1 MKPPFSEADKVLQQ
15 SKTVRI
21 TWTWS
26 LASIGNTSA
35 ISHNHKRIDPFRGKV
50 GKVWIC
56 KTAQT
61 TAYQKNTLNH
71 TNTETTTTSQG
82 LPAKTAK
89 DAAGKN

>member
-1 MKPPFSEADKVLQQ
+1 MQDPALFSSPHQQACKAGAGRKRNAQTSMKPPFSEADKVLQQ

-50 GKVWIC
+50 GKV
-56 KTAQT
+56 
-61 TAYQKNTLNH
+61 
-71 TNTETTTTSQG
+71 
-82 LPAKTAK
+82 
-89 DAAGKN
+89 